1 MSLSERT
8 PWEMVQEFF
17 RKSDGKTGNYTE
29 VELKTE
35 HGIIKL
41 YKNFDGSITVYDPGL
56 EFDIARGR
64 CDVKTRILIEGR
76 ITDDHDILHLTL
88 VSASNIILSR
98 VKHGGNS
105 YYKIELEQ
113 NREKGHEIRLLI
125 GEPGCAS
132 LTGFV
137 RNIVYEEGDEMIVQS
152 MAQPA
157 NKNTV
162 QIDVDKPWD
171 LMVGYLKSSLKGND
185 INKEKVSRVIFYLK
199 NDSNRYLEDNSIQRL
214 TMDRSSD
221 GNISIVYVSNSL
233 NEIFEEKNFKGIK
246 IMKENL
252 LVGEDGERKELQIY
266 DEHDEE
272 ETNLIYIDEYPR
284 GNRGRTM
291 RLGFAMKFEENNR
304 ILRTASYKIIGM
316 EVF

>member
-113 NREKGHEIRLLI
+113 NREKL
-125 GEPGCAS
+125 P
-132 LTGFV
+132 F
-137 RNIVYEEGDEMIVQS
+137 Q
-152 MAQPA
+152 
-157 NKNTV
+157 
-162 QIDVDKPWD
+162 
-171 LMVGYLKSSLKGND
+171 
-185 INKEKVSRVIFYLK
+185 
-199 NDSNRYLEDNSIQRL
+199 
-214 TMDRSSD
+214 
-221 GNISIVYVSNSL
+221 
-233 NEIFEEKNFKGIK
+233 
-246 IMKENL
+246 
-252 LVGEDGERKELQIY
+252 
-266 DEHDEE
+266 
-272 ETNLIYIDEYPR
+272 
-284 GNRGRTM
+284 
-291 RLGFAMKFEENNR
+291 
-304 ILRTASYKIIGM
+304 
-316 EVF
+316 